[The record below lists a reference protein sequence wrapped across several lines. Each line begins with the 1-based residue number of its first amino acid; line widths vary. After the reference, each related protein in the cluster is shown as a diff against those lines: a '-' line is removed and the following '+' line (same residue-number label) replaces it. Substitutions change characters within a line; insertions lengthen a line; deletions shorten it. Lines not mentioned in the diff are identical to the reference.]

1 MRHSNRPVQTYSIV
15 ARHPASG
22 DLGVAVQSH
31 WFTVGSVV
39 TWAEA
44 GVGAVAT
51 QSFADAGYGTRALDL
66 IRNGLSARKAL
77 ASLLAVDG
85 HREQRQVA
93 VIDCR
98 GRVAAHT
105 GKECI
110 DVAGHHTGK
119 GYSVQAN
126 MVRPAAVLPPMV
138 EAFKA
143 SRGDLA
149 QRLLTA
155 LQAGERAAGDI
166 RGRRSAAIVVVRER
180 SRGSV
185 ARDRLVDMRV
195 EDHPDPIGELQRLL
209 VVHRAYAHLARG
221 DDALERGE
229 IDRALSEYRAAADMA
244 PDNPEMIYWHAVA
257 LSVGGRMDEALPLF
271 RQVFATEPRWIE
283 LTRQLHKSRLIPNTE
298 DGHAL
303 VDRIIDAAGVET
315 VS

>member
-31 WFTVGSVV
+31 WFSVGSVI

-51 QSFADAGYGTRALDL
+51 QSFADAAYGTRALEL

-77 ASLLAVDG
+77 ASLLAVDP
-85 HREQRQVA
+85 HREERQVA

-110 DVAGHHTGK
+110 DVAGHHAGK

-126 MVRPAAVLPPMV
+126 MVQPGAVLPPMV
-138 EAFKA
+138 QAFEASK
-143 SRGDLA
+143 GELA

-155 LQAGERAAGDI
+155 LQAGERAAGNF
-166 RGRRSAAIVVVRER
+166 RGRRSAAILVVRGR

-185 ARDRLVDMRV
+185 ARDRLVDLRV
-195 EDHPDPIGELQRLL
+195 EDHPDPIVELQRLL
-209 VVHRAYAHLARG
+209 VVHRAYAHLSHG

-229 IDRALSEYRAAADMA
+229 LDRALSEYRAAADMA
-244 PDNPEMIYWHAVA
+244 PDNLEMIYWHAVA
-257 LSVGGRMDEALPLF
+257 LSISGRMDEALPLF
-271 RQVFATEPRWIE
+271 RRVFASEPHWIE
-283 LTRQLHKSRLIPNTE
+283 MTRRLRKSRLIPSTQ

-303 VDRIIDAAGVET
+303 VERIIGAAAVEA